1 MFIDQNTQFFSVFWF
16 IPVTRNSLI
25 DGSLWMYK
33 TEKLSQK
40 VRNVATVRVNVCLLN
55 VYRCVSVKGNFWENK
70 SCGIFAETEH
80 TCTMY
85 FSESEDLAPGVK
97 YSDCQLQH
105 EPSSE
110 TGFSKYF
117 LQKCVCFK
125 GARIF
130 SFYKLLNTVPSIFQF
145 FTS

>member
-1 MFIDQNTQFFSVFWF
+1 
-16 IPVTRNSLI
+16 
-25 DGSLWMYK
+25 
-33 TEKLSQK
+33 
-40 VRNVATVRVNVCLLN
+40 
-55 VYRCVSVKGNFWENK
+55 
-70 SCGIFAETEH
+70 
-80 TCTMY
+80 MY

-130 SFYKLLNTVPSIFQF
+130 SFHKLLNTDFVECLLFFNSLPVSLLLIYSF
-145 FTS
+145 FTLLMIFLEVSSMDQFKFIYPT